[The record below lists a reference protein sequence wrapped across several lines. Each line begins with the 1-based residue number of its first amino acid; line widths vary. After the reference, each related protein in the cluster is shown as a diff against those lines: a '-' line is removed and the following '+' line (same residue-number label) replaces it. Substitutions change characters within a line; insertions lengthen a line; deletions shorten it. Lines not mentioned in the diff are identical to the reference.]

1 MLSKFKAN
9 IGVNPITIQEILY
22 GLGFQDILAWNLR
35 CFYPPA
41 LWANFCSGVLADVAK
56 HFLGLQIYRC
66 HPTKFEVL
74 NSSRVFCDLDLF
86 RWLKK
91 KCAKKTLTK
100 RQRTDPL
107 RDFLFRNRRH
117 PSTAHEPLLCFMALI
132 LGPPII
138 GCTKAYLEFANAGR
152 PHHGY
157 WVVPRIWWAQ
167 PFLTTPCAGPEKK
180 HYYRCGAH
188 VAILVNG
195 TYVRAVFSRVEEDIF
210 PPRAEFSFVTDSP
223 TRTCEHQRLLEVET
237 GLISRTCLLS
247 VQDMYDGQHCQVAPE
262 EFVGFAP
269 ATLEEVKQNLRT
281 QVSPAPVS
289 PEPEPPGGGSCRIA

>member
-1 MLSKFKAN
+1 MSSYQ
-9 IGVNPITIQEILY
+9 VR
-22 GLGFQDILAWNLR
+22 GFEFVTCFLWLR
-35 CFYPPA
+35 FVSMA
-41 LWANFCSGVLADVAK
+41 
-56 HFLGLQIYRC
+56 
-66 HPTKFEVL
+66 E
-74 NSSRVFCDLDLF
+74 
-86 RWLKK
+86 KK
-91 KCAKKTLTK
+91 NCAKKTLTK

-195 TYVRAVFSRVEEDIF
+195 TYVRAVFSRVEEDMN
-210 PPRAEFSFVTDSP
+210 P
-223 TRTCEHQRLLEVET
+223 TK
-237 GLISRTCLLS
+237 SR
-247 VQDMYDGQHCQVAPE
+247 VQLCDGQSRPNLWASAAIGSGNRFNQPHLSL
-262 EFVGFAP
+262 VGAGYVRWS
-269 ATLEEVKQNLRT
+269 TLPSSTRGIRWLCSRY
-281 QVSPAPVS
+281 A
-289 PEPEPPGGGSCRIA
+289 GGGEAKPSHPSFSGPGESGAGAAGRGQLQDCLRQVQRQPCKTPPSMHLSHSFTKKMLNIDFI